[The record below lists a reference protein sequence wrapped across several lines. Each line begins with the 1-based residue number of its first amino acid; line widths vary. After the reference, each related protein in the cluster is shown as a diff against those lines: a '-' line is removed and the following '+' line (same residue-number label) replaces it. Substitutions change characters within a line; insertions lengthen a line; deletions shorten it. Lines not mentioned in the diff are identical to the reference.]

1 MTRSMFPIL
10 TTTDVDRA
18 LAFYRDLLGGVVGYQ
33 FPPDGDADFV
43 SLDLGTSHLG
53 IGRDPAA
60 ADATGPQRFSL
71 WIYVDSCDETV
82 EALRSGGATITGEPV
97 DEPWG
102 ERVARALDPDGNLIV
117 IGQAA
122 PAVDG

>member
-1 MTRSMFPIL
+1 MTQSMFPIL
-10 TTTDVDRA
+10 TTTDLGRS

-33 FPPDGDADFV
+33 FPPEGDPDFV
-43 SLDLGTSHLG
+43 SLDLGDSHLG

-60 ADATGPQRFSL
+60 TEATGPQRFSL
-71 WIYVDSCDETV
+71 WVYVDSCDETV
-82 EALRSGGATITGEPV
+82 EALRAGGATVTGEPT

-102 ERVARALDPDGNLIV
+102 ERVARALDPDGNTIV

-122 PAVDG
+122 PAGDG